1 MTVFYST
8 NSILGSLIAAR
19 IVASVINFFINL
31 KFVFKRSRNILASAV
46 KYYLLVGFVALLSY
60 LLITLMSGNGIGVAA
75 AKIIAETIL
84 FFVSFTLQ
92 RDFVFNNLKDE

>member
-1 MTVFYST
+1 
-8 NSILGSLIAAR
+8 
-19 IVASVINFFINL
+19 VINFFINL

-46 KYYLLVGFVALLSY
+46 KYYLLVGFVMLLSY